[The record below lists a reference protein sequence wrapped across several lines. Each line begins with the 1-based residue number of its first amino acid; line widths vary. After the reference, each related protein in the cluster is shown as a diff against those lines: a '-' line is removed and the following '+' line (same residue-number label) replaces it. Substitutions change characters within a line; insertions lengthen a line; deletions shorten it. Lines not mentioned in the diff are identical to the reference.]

1 MVAGKN
7 LTEEIED
14 FKKALDDGFTKF
26 KIKVGSNDAKTDL
39 NRCSAI
45 SQIGLDKCFFSADAN
60 EGYSTNDAIEFAKNA
75 KDAGISFFE
84 QPISAS
90 EKDKISEITALS
102 TVPTCSDEGVHSIND
117 VIEIGTKNIT
127 TGLSLKTI
135 KLGGAY
141 EAFKC
146 GERANELGLNVNLS
160 GKVAETSIASLAIS
174 HVAQAISQANWDL
187 SITNQYLVADPVSK
201 SLKISNGII
210 QFEESIGLGTE
221 LNLDKASEF
230 IQLSN

>member
-1 MVAGKN
+1 M
-7 LTEEIED
+7 D
-14 FKKALDDGFTKF
+14 
-26 KIKVGSNDAKTDL
+26 
-39 NRCSAI
+39 R
-45 SQIGLDKCFFSADAN
+45 
-60 EGYSTNDAIEFAKNA
+60 FA
-75 KDAGISFFE
+75 
-84 QPISAS
+84 
-90 EKDKISEITALS
+90 
-102 TVPTCSDEGVHSIND
+102 
-117 VIEIGTKNIT
+117 
-127 TGLSLKTI
+127 SL
-135 KLGGAY
+135 
-141 EAFKC
+141 F
-146 GERANELGLNVNLS
+146 NLS